1 MTPDPNEVVTVYSGS
16 LVVVEAYKQ
25 ALADAGIESKMT
37 GDSLLASFGSAV
49 PGAVELFVHQRDF
62 ERARAAIERYDQER
76 GNRPT
81 GGREHPHPKDEPGP
95 DSTRHRQKHHIPPH
109 PTGE

>member
-25 ALADAGIESKMT
+25 ALADVGIESKMT

-49 PGAVELFVHQRDF
+49 PGAVELFVHRRDF
-62 ERARAAIERYDQER
+62 DRARAAIERYDRER
-76 GNRPT
+76 GQAES
-81 GGREHPHPKDEPGP
+81 GGRDHPHPEDQKAPEAA
-95 DSTRHRQKHHIPPH
+95 RHWQKHHIPPH
-109 PTGE
+109 PTGQ